1 VVFSG
6 TEKDRFQQKAIG
18 IPAVLEGWLL
28 LISDQ
33 YHDFQTG

>member
-1 VVFSG
+1 VAFG
-6 TEKDRFQQKAIG
+6 ATENVRFQQKAIG
-18 IPAVLEGWLL
+18 LQSILEGSLL